1 LKEKIDMTTKS
12 MTMPIIVSSAP
23 RVVFKYIE
31 EVHFKKLDVET
42 KEYFVMM
49 GYDMS
54 ENKASPPS
62 TFSIADGV
70 EATITLSGGNP
81 TVRLRVRTA
90 SEVRDLEYITPAQ
103 KIKIQERVNEILP
116 IAQHI
121 YGVSNVKEVV
131 TPLKHYPVRC
141 N

>member
-1 LKEKIDMTTKS
+1 